1 VVRHGEYRDPRL
13 VEVYDAEHPWGWE
26 DDFFMRVLADRMT
39 PRVLDLGCGTGRLA
53 IAMAG
58 AGHDVTAVDPARA
71 SLDAARRK
79 PGAERVRWIE
89 GSFET
94 LQARAFDAAFLVGHV
109 AELLVTDEEWSGTL
123 HALRDCLVTDGRLI
137 LDSRDP
143 AARPWQD
150 WNRSATE
157 RLVVLGDGSEVR
169 TWTESTPRKEEDTVS
184 VVHHYLFPDGLELTS
199 TAVHRLRTEDTLRD
213 SLRTAGFRVEELYG
227 GWSREPAGL
236 SDDGELIVIALA
248 EPRMLA

>member
-1 VVRHGEYRDPRL
+1 VWHGEYRDPRL

-26 DDFFMRVLADRMT
+26 DDFFMRVLADRMA

-58 AGHDVTAVDPARA
+58 AGHEVTAVDPARA

-79 PGAERVRWIE
+79 PGADRVRWIE
-89 GSFET
+89 GSFEA
-94 LQARAFDAAFLVGHV
+94 LPPRAFDVAFLAGHV
-109 AELLVTDEEWSGTL
+109 AELLVTDDEWSGAL
-123 HALRDCLVTDGRLI
+123 HALRDCLTTDGRLI

-150 WNRSATE
+150 WNRPATE
-157 RLVVLGDGSEVR
+157 RSIVLADGSVVR
-169 TWTESTPRKEEDTVS
+169 AWTESDPDKEGATVS
-184 VVHHYLFPDGLELTS
+184 VVHHYLFPDGLELIG
-199 TAVHRLRTEDTLRD
+199 TAVHRFRDESTLRD

-236 SDDGELIVIALA
+236 SDDGELIVIAIA

>member
-1 VVRHGEYRDPRL
+1 VWHGEYRDPRL

-26 DDFFMRVLADRMT
+26 DDFFMRVLADRVT

-79 PGAERVRWIE
+79 PGAERVRWVE

-94 LQARAFDAAFLVGHV
+94 LPPRAFDAAFMAGHV
-109 AELLVTDEEWSGTL
+109 SELLVTDEEWSGAL
-123 HALRDCLVTDGRLI
+123 HALRDSLTTDGRLI

-157 RLVVLGDGSEVR
+157 RPVVLADGSVVR
-169 TWTESTPRKEEDTVS
+169 VWTESAQDSEGDTVS
-184 VVHHYLFPDGLELTS
+184 VVHHCLFPHGLELTS
-199 TAVHRLRTEDTLRD
+199 EAVHRFRTEDTLRD

-236 SDDGELIVIALA
+236 SEDGELIVIAFA

>member
-1 VVRHGEYRDPRL
+1 VWHGEYRDPRL

-26 DDFFMRVLADRMT
+26 DDFFMRVLADRMA

-58 AGHDVTAVDPARA
+58 AGHEVTAVDPARA

-79 PGAERVRWIE
+79 PGADRVRWIE
-89 GSFET
+89 GSIEA
-94 LQARAFDAAFLVGHV
+94 LPPRAFDVAFLAGHV
-109 AELLVTDEEWSGTL
+109 AELLVTDDEWSGAL
-123 HALRDCLVTDGRLI
+123 HALRDRLPTDGRLI

-150 WNRSATE
+150 WNRPATE
-157 RLVVLGDGSEVR
+157 RSIVLSDGSVVR
-169 TWTESTPRKEEDTVS
+169 AWTESDQDKEGGTVS
-184 VVHHYLFPDGLELTS
+184 VVHHYLFPDGLELIG
-199 TAVHRLRTEDTLRD
+199 TAVHRFRDESTLRD

-236 SDDGELIVIALA
+236 SDDGELIVIAIT